1 MFDLLITGGTAVMPE
16 ATAAADIGVSTGRI
30 AAIGAPG
37 SLAAVGATRTVDAA
51 GQIVIPGG
59 VDPHIHCGMAIVG
72 GPSNEQLFS
81 APPDQVSRAA
91 LHGGTTTLLDFAA
104 CPPDAPLQQSI
115 EQRQREWAGNSFCDY
130 GFHLMLRGTQTPALL
145 DALPEAVQA
154 GHATVKI
161 FTTDIRPLNQGRMVK
176 FGDIWEVLKILAKAG
191 GLAAI
196 HAEDNDIVMHMYEK
210 LTREQRT
217 GFENLAEVHNTLS
230 EDLSFS
236 RVIRL
241 AENVEGAALYM
252 VHVSAATGAAAIA
265 ASRARGFPIYGET
278 LHQYLLYTA
287 EDYKRPGGQMYH
299 TYPSLKFA
307 EDQLALWAATRHGA
321 IQAIATDEV
330 CCPLRIKLQGSRID
344 DTTGGNS
351 GVEPRLSL
359 MYTHMVAKRGYSLG
373 DFVGLV
379 SANAAKIMGLYPK
392 KGALAVGSDADI
404 VLLDPQRARTI
415 RKEELHETDYTPWE
429 GHEVAAW
436 PSMTILRGKIVVD
449 SDGSFLAAPSDG
461 QFLPRKIPD
470 AIRSRPA
477 V

>member
-1 MFDLLITGGTAVMPE
+1 ACYT
-16 ATAAADIGVSTGRI
+16 
-30 AAIGAPG
+30 
-37 SLAAVGATRTVDAA
+37 
-51 GQIVIPGG
+51 
-59 VDPHIHCGMAIVG
+59 
-72 GPSNEQLFS
+72 
-81 APPDQVSRAA
+81 
-91 LHGGTTTLLDFAA
+91 DF
-104 CPPDAPLQQSI
+104 
-115 EQRQREWAGNSFCDY
+115 
-130 GFHLMLRGTQTPALL
+130 GFHLMLRGTQSPALL

-161 FTTDIRPLNQGRMVK
+161 FTTDIRPLNAGRMVK

-217 GFENLAEVHNTLS
+217 GFENMAEVHNTLS
-230 EDLSFS
+230 EDLSFN

-241 AENVEGAALYM
+241 AENIEGAALYM
-252 VHVSAATGAAAIA
+252 VHVSAATGVAAIA

-278 LHQYLLYTA
+278 LHQYMLYTA
-287 EDYKRPGGQMYH
+287 EDYKRPGGQMFH

-307 EDQLALWAATRHGA
+307 DDQKALWEGTNHGA
-321 IQAIATDEV
+321 IQTIATDEV
-330 CCPLRIKLQGSRID
+330 CCPLKVKLQGRRID

-359 MYTHMVAKRGYSLG
+359 MYTHLVTKRGYSLP

-379 SANAAKIMGLYPK
+379 SSNAAKIMGLYPK

-404 VLLDPQRARTI
+404 VLLDPKKARVL

-429 GHEVAAW
+429 GHEVSAW
-436 PSMTILRGKIVVD
+436 PAMTILRGKIVVE
-449 SDGSFLAAPSDG
+449 DGNFAGHPRDG